1 MASIFSKT
9 LKAFLWK
16 GSERAASKLIR
27 LFVQVLLARLLL
39 PEDFGVIAI
48 VLVFITLSDVFVLG
62 GLNSALIQKD
72 DVTKKDYSTVF
83 WLSML
88 LAILFFLVLWITSPF
103 IAGLY
108 SDARLTDLLRF
119 VALQFFPLAFNSVQV
134 AKISRELNFRPVFI
148 SAIISEMFAGIVAVS
163 LALYGLGAWAL
174 AIQQVLA
181 ASLNCIVAAGMI
193 RWFPSFDFSV
203 ASAKELFSFGWRN
216 AAIGLWGTLSSG
228 LYNLAIGKV
237 YSSTD
242 LGYYTQ
248 GQRYPTAVSDMVTG
262 TLSSVL
268 LSSFSMVKHDLLGR
282 KKLLCQ
288 ALRLFTLG
296 VVPLLLFCF
305 TFADEIVIVLLTDKW
320 AACIPIFQLFCIGL
334 MLKSL
339 SLIQRQALLA
349 IGLAKECLRA
359 ATIMQGSRVLLLA
372 IILFCHC
379 DIVWVAACWNFATI
393 IEQVLLSRLSAKFL
407 FLKYVEQL
415 ISILPSFLISFFVLI
430 LSSLVDLLCGNAFVA
445 MAIYVLMIGVLYLV
459 LYKFLRRKQ
468 NV

>member
-88 LAILFFLVLWITSPF
+88 LAILFFLVLWISSPF

-108 SDARLTDLLRF
+108 S
-119 VALQFFPLAFNSVQV
+119 ALQFFPLAFNSVQV

-203 ASAKELFSFGWRN
+203 TSAKELFSFGWRN

-242 LGYYTQ
+242 
-248 GQRYPTAVSDMVTG
+248 
-262 TLSSVL
+262 
-268 LSSFSMVKHDLLGR
+268 
-282 KKLLCQ
+282 
-288 ALRLFTLG
+288 
-296 VVPLLLFCF
+296 
-305 TFADEIVIVLLTDKW
+305 
-320 AACIPIFQLFCIGL
+320 
-334 MLKSL
+334 
-339 SLIQRQALLA
+339 
-349 IGLAKECLRA
+349 
-359 ATIMQGSRVLLLA
+359 
-372 IILFCHC
+372 
-379 DIVWVAACWNFATI
+379 
-393 IEQVLLSRLSAKFL
+393 
-407 FLKYVEQL
+407 
-415 ISILPSFLISFFVLI
+415 
-430 LSSLVDLLCGNAFVA
+430 
-445 MAIYVLMIGVLYLV
+445 
-459 LYKFLRRKQ
+459 
-468 NV
+468 